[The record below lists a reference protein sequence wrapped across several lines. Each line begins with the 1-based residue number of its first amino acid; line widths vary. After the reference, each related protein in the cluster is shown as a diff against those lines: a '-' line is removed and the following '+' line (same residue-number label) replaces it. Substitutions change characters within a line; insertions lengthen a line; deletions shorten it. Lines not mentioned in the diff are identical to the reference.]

1 MEKEQLWLISGNVN
15 DVATMGNTIKF
26 TKKLKMELLYDLEIP
41 LLGCPKKIRSKT
53 HMHPNVHS
61 IITYNSQGS
70 NLSAHK

>member
-41 LLGCPKKIRSKT
+41 LLGCPKKIR
-53 HMHPNVHS
+53 
-61 IITYNSQGS
+61 
-70 NLSAHK
+70 